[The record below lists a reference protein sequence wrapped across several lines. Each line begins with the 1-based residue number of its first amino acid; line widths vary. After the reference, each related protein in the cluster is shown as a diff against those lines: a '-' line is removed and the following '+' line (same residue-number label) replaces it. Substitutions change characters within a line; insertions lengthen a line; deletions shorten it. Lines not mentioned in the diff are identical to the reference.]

1 MKLNWVPYTCNYIFN
16 SILLWI
22 RYDRQG
28 SMHNY
33 FVKSKIYIFASE
45 VSDSFSSSLAKRK
58 RIGQFASKDENLGM
72 QEFVIYPKR

>member
-1 MKLNWVPYTCNYIFN
+1 
-16 SILLWI
+16 
-22 RYDRQG
+22 
-28 SMHNY
+28 MHNYMY

-58 RIGQFASKDENLGM
+58 RIGHFASKDENLGM